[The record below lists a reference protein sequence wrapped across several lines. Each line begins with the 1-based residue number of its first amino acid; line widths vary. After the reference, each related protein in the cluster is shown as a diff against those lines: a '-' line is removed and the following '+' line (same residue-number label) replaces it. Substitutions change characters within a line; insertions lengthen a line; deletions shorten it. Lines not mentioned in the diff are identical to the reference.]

1 MREKG
6 KKKEDKGGK
15 QGGEEGEGEE
25 CGGQVGA
32 ANAEACLSRISVLHY
47 NTVHCKLM
55 LYILLASCWS
65 YVTMRQYRSK
75 YWCSEHNTFIE
86 KLVAVNTSAENTNA
100 ANTSLANTS
109 SVNLVQ

>member
-32 ANAEACLSRISVLHY
+32 ANAEACLSRISVHHY

-55 LYILLASCWS
+55 LYILLASC
-65 YVTMRQYRSK
+65 Y
-75 YWCSEHNTFIE
+75 
-86 KLVAVNTSAENTNA
+86 NA
-100 ANTSLANTS
+100 PVSQQI
-109 SVNLVQ
+109 LVQRTQYFYRGVDSSEY

>member
-47 NTVHCKLM
+47 NTVHCRMM
-55 LYILLASCWS
+55 LYISSDMS
-65 YVTMRQYRSK
+65 YLHY
-75 YWCSEHNTFIE
+75 
-86 KLVAVNTSAENTNA
+86 NA
-100 ANTSLANTS
+100 PVSHLIM
-109 SVNLVQ
+109 VQRK